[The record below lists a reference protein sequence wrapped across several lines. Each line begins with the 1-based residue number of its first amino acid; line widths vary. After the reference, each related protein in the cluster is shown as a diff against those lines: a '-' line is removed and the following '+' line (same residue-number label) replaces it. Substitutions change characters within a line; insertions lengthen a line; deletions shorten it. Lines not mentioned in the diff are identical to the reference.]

1 MPRASI
7 IGACALPVGK
17 MMPGEGATGGVFE
30 AERLTAVIRRA
41 VKDAG
46 VEMREIGSAIFVANP
61 PTTPQLGFSVNM
73 AARLGLKCKGQLSE
87 VANLGISGGL
97 AFDQAVADI
106 ELGRADIAIAAGI
119 LYQSAIKGHEGMEHG
134 VRAVGDADWQAP
146 FGFTPISWYALD
158 AARYCYETDIDPN
171 DLAHVAVKSRRW
183 SMQNPVAQFRNQL
196 TIEEARS
203 SDLIVD
209 PLRLHDIPQ
218 RADGAICFVVARDE
232 IAASLH
238 ADAVTVVSRGFAH
251 DGRHQIG
258 DEPHDMTDFPAAR
271 EATNAALTTARL
283 DLREID
289 IFELYAPCSITEIL
303 VAESVGLFGR
313 GEAMGATREGR
324 TSPGGDVVLN
334 TSGGC
339 LARGHP
345 PTLTGLYGLYE
356 LWEQLRG
363 SAESRQIRNAAR
375 GLHICELG
383 NYNAAL
389 VHILERAE

>member
-1 MPRASI
+1 MRRASI
-7 IGACALPVGK
+7 IGAAALPVGR

-30 AERLTAVIRRA
+30 AERLTPVIRRA

-46 VEMREIGSAIFVANP
+46 IEMSDIVSAVFAANP
-61 PTTPQLGFSVNM
+61 PTTRQLGFSVNM

-87 VANLGISGGL
+87 VANLGISGGV
-97 AFDQAVADI
+97 AFDQAVADV

-158 AARYCYETDIDPN
+158 AARYFYETRLNPD

-183 SMQNPVAQFRNQL
+183 SANNPIAQFRDPVSVD
-196 TIEEARS
+196 EARS

-218 RADGAICFVVARDE
+218 RADGAVCFVIARDE
-232 IAASLH
+232 IAANLRSDRVRI
-238 ADAVTVVSRGFAH
+238 AARGFAH

-271 EATNAALTTARL
+271 EAAAAALGAARL
-283 DLREID
+283 RLQDIDL
-289 IFELYAPCSITEIL
+289 FELYAPCSITEVL
-303 VAESVGLFGR
+303 VAEAIGLFGR
-313 GEAMGATREGR
+313 GDALGATREGR
-324 TSPGGDVVLN
+324 TSPGGDVALN

-345 PTLTGLYGLYE
+345 PTNTGLYGLYE
-356 LWEQLRG
+356 LFEQLRG
-363 SAESRQIRNAAR
+363 AAGARQVKGSAR

-389 VHILERAE
+389 VHVLERAA

>member
-1 MPRASI
+1 MRRASI
-7 IGACALPVGK
+7 IGASALPVGR

-30 AERLTAVIRRA
+30 AERLTPVIRRA
-41 VKDAG
+41 IEDAG
-46 VEMREIGSAIFVANP
+46 VDIRDVASAVFAANP

-97 AFDQAVADI
+97 AFDQAVADV

-119 LYQSAIKGHEGMEHG
+119 LYQSAIKGHAGMEHG

-158 AARYCYETDIDPN
+158 AARYFYETGLCPDA
-171 DLAHVAVKSRRW
+171 LSHVAVKSRCW
-183 SMQNPVAQFRNQL
+183 SMLNPIAQFREPL
-196 TIEEARS
+196 SVDEARA
-203 SDLIVD
+203 SDFIVD

-218 RADGAICFVVARDE
+218 RADGAVCLVIARE
-232 IAASLH
+232 EVAASLRNDSVRI
-238 ADAVTVVSRGFAH
+238 AARSFAH

-258 DEPHDMTDFPAAR
+258 DQPHDMTDFPAAR
-271 EATNAALTTARL
+271 EAVHASLNAAGLNIK
-283 DLREID
+283 DFD
-289 IFELYAPCSITEIL
+289 IFELYAPCTITEVL
-303 VAESVGLFGR
+303 VAEAVGLFGR
-313 GEAMGATREGR
+313 GRALGATKEGR
-324 TSPGGDVVLN
+324 TAPGGDIALN

-345 PTLTGLYGLYE
+345 PTITGLYGLYE
-356 LWEQLRG
+356 LFEQLRG
-363 SAESRQIRNAAR
+363 GAGARQVKNAMH

-389 VHILERAE
+389 VHVLERAQ

>member
-1 MPRASI
+1 MRCASI
-7 IGACALPVGK
+7 IGACALPVGR

-30 AERLTAVIRRA
+30 AERLTPVIRRA
-41 VKDAG
+41 VREAD
-46 VEMREIGSAIFVANP
+46 VEMSDIGSAVFAANP
-61 PTTPQLGFSVNM
+61 PTTLQLGFSVHM
-73 AARLGLKCKGQLSE
+73 AARLGLKCRGQLSE
-87 VANLGISGGL
+87 VANLGVTGGL
-97 AFDQAVADI
+97 VFDQAVADV

-119 LYQSAIKGHEGMEHG
+119 LYQSAVKGHEGMEHG

-158 AARYCYETDIDPN
+158 AARYFYETGLDSD
-171 DLAHVAVKSRRW
+171 DLAHVAVKSRHW
-183 SMQNPVAQFRNQL
+183 SARNPVAQFRDIV
-196 TIEEARS
+196 TADDARA

-218 RADGAICFVVARDE
+218 RADGAVCFVIAGDDVANGMRGAVR
-232 IAASLH
+232 IA
-238 ADAVTVVSRGFAH
+238 SRGFAH

-271 EATNAALTTARL
+271 EAARAALAAARL
-283 DLREID
+283 EMRNIDL
-289 IFELYAPCSITEIL
+289 FELYAPCSITEIL
-303 VAESVGLFGR
+303 VAESLGIFKR
-313 GEAMGATREGR
+313 GEALSATKENR
-324 TSPGGDVVLN
+324 TSPGGDVALN

-345 PTLTGLYGLYE
+345 PTIAGLYGLYE

-363 SAESRQIRNAAR
+363 AAGGRQIKNAAR

-389 VHILERAE
+389 VHVLERAE